1 MGATRMAAV
10 AVLTAVTA
18 ALPAPARAQFLT
30 FTTRGAFEAAAGA
43 ATTETFSTLL
53 IEVPLAGAAYAFE
66 GGFVT
71 FDANHGGM
79 TFGGGDAFVDL
90 HPEGGDP
97 PQFLRIDFA
106 APVTAFGA
114 DFTQFDDPTLM
125 FRAMLGDAAFDVPQG
140 FFGIVA
146 VQPFLS
152 VELRN
157 PGAPSFFVLDDMSY
171 TMTAQSVVPEPGTAW
186 LTLGGLAG
194 LAAVRR
200 RRRLAR
206 PVA

>member
-1 MGATRMAAV
+1 MAVV
-10 AVLTAVTA
+10 AALTAVTTA
-18 ALPAPARAQFLT
+18 VPASAQHLT
-30 FTTRGAFEAAAGA
+30 FTTREAFEAAAGA
-43 ATTETFSTLL
+43 LTTEMFSMLL
-53 IEVPLAGAAYAFE
+53 AQVPLAGASYGFE
-66 GGFVT
+66 GGVVT

-79 TFGGGDAFVDL
+79 TFGGGDVFVDL

-97 PQFLRIDFA
+97 PQFLRIDFD

-125 FRAMLGDAAFDVPQG
+125 FRAMLGDAGFDVPQG
-140 FFGIVA
+140 FFGVVA
-146 VQPFLS
+146 AQPFVS

-171 TMTAQSVVPEPGTAW
+171 TRTAQTVVPEPGTAW

-194 LAAVRR
+194 VAALLGRR
-200 RRRLAR
+200 RPAR
-206 PVA
+206 PLA